1 MSLPLEISTL
11 ARRGRE
17 IQPYLEALGRL
28 RIEVFREFPYLYE
41 GDLDYEMHYLQT
53 YLQTE
58 NSFAFFVFQK
68 DELVGATTAIAM
80 EDEDPR
86 FQKPLAEKGI
96 SAREVVYFGES
107 ILRGSLRGLG
117 LGKRFMSERLAFA
130 RSLHGRRYAAFCSVI
145 RPSDHPLRPSGYRP
159 LDPFWQSQGFAKVPG
174 AVADYD
180 WKDIGEKQE
189 STKKL
194 QFWIR
199 SLEDQ

>member
-1 MSLPLEISTL
+1 MSLPAEISVL
-11 ARRGRE
+11 SRRGSE
-17 IQPYLEALGRL
+17 IRPFIEALGRL
-28 RIEVFREFPYLYE
+28 RIEVFHEFPYLYE
-41 GDLDYEMHYLQT
+41 GDLDYEKEYLLT
-53 YLQTE
+53 YLRTP
-58 NSFAFFVFQK
+58 NSFAFLVFQN

-96 SAREVVYFGES
+96 PAREVVYFGES

-130 RSLHGRRYAAFCSVI
+130 RSLPGRRYAAFCSVI
-145 RPSDHPLRPSGYRP
+145 RASDHPLRPSGYQP
-159 LDPFWQSQGFAKVPG
+159 LDPFWQSQGFAKVPN

-189 STKKL
+189 SAKKL

-199 SLEDQ
+199 SLEE